1 MAQADSVPS
10 STRQLITGESANQST
25 NLPAVRVK
33 PIDRRHFIGRSDARV
48 ITGAGEAP
56 PLRLW
61 PENRGY
67 VEPEDL
73 SNGRWYGVNTG
84 QVPFGPN
91 IGALFY
97 ATAVFL
103 LGCLPRHILL
113 ILLRFLNRNKRLR
126 FGALDKAPSNQLV
139 QSRPQERLK

>member
-1 MAQADSVPS
+1 MG
-10 STRQLITGESANQST
+10 T
-25 NLPAVRVK
+25 
-33 PIDRRHFIGRSDARV
+33 DA
-48 ITGAGEAP
+48 AP
-56 PLRLW
+56 PLWLSR
-61 PENRGY
+61 EKRGD

-73 SNGRWYGVNTG
+73 SNGRWCGVDTG

-103 LGCLPRHILL
+103 LGWLPRNILL

-126 FGALDKAPSNQLV
+126 FGALDKVSSNQLV

>member
-1 MAQADSVPS
+1 M
-10 STRQLITGESANQST
+10 TGESANQST

-33 PIDRRHFIGRSDARV
+33 PIDRRHFIGGSNACV
-48 ITGAGEAP
+48 ITRIDEAP
-56 PLRLW
+56 SFRLW
-61 PENRGY
+61 RENRGD
-67 VEPEDL
+67 VEPEAL
-73 SNGRWYGVNTG
+73 SNGRWYGVDTG

-103 LGCLPRHILL
+103 LGCLPRNILL
-113 ILLRFLNRNKRLR
+113 ILLRFLSRNKSLR
-126 FGALDKAPSNQLV
+126 FGALDKVSSNQLV

>member
-33 PIDRRHFIGRSDARV
+33 PLDRRHFIGRPDARV

-61 PENRGY
+61 REKRGR
-67 VEPEDL
+67 PEDL
-73 SNGRWYGVNTG
+73 SNGRWYGVDTG

-91 IGALFY
+91 IGALFH

-103 LGCLPRHILL
+103 LGCLPRNIIL

-126 FGALDKAPSNQLV
+126 FGALDKVSSNQLV

>member
-1 MAQADSVPS
+1 MAEADSVPN

-25 NLPAVRVK
+25 NLAAVSVK
-33 PIDRRHFIGRSDARV
+33 PVDRRHFIGRSDARV
-48 ITGAGEAP
+48 ITGTNEAP

-61 PENRGY
+61 RENRGV
-67 VEPEDL
+67 VEPEAL
-73 SNGRWYGVNTG
+73 SNGRWYGVDTG
-84 QVPFGPN
+84 HVPLGPN

-103 LGCLPRHILL
+103 LGCLPRNILL
-113 ILLRFLNRNKRLR
+113 ILLRFLNKNKRLR
-126 FGALDKAPSNQLV
+126 FGALDKVSSNQLV